1 MKQRN
6 GLPGRLLQCG
16 IVGWFLLA
24 SNGAGWAQEAKP
36 SVAPPNDAMTAA
48 VRDLQQQVHELKDAV
63 AEMRSE
69 ASQYRAETAELRR
82 ELESSRNQQAQAAA
96 AMPPEDQSLPAPA
109 AENAEANTTALP
121 TTPSLEERV
130 ASLEDASQLT
140 NSKVDDQYQTK
151 VESASKYRMRLS
163 GMVLMNLFSN
173 RGAVDNADFPSYA
186 TGPAPFSSAGSFG
199 ATLRQSE
206 LGLEVF
212 GPQVAGAKTS
222 GQVQVDFAGGIPNTL
237 DGVNYGVVRLRTAS
251 MRMDWENTS
260 IVAGQD
266 SLFFS
271 PLSPAS
277 FASVAVPAFGYSG
290 NLWGWIPQ
298 VRVEHRFNLSS
309 KQKILI
315 QGGILDNLVGEP
327 PYTAFLREPQAG
339 ESSAQPAYAARV
351 AWTHS
356 MHGQPLTLGTA
367 AYYSRQDWSFE
378 HYTDGWAGMADWEI
392 PLTSRISFSGE
403 FYRGRAIGGLGGGI
417 GQSVIFSG
425 NPLDPATQVRGLNAI
440 GGWSQLKFKA
450 TGKLEFNGAFG
461 LDNPYAA
468 DTLAFPGGE
477 SYYTEPLL
485 KNRSALVNFVYR
497 PRSDLLFS
505 AEYLHLRTTEI
516 YNENNSAEQFNLI
529 MGVLF

>member
-1 MKQRN
+1 VKQRN
-6 GLPGRLLQCG
+6 GLPGRLLQYG
-16 IVGWFLLA
+16 VVGLFLLA
-24 SNGAGWAQEAKP
+24 GVSSGYAQEAKP
-36 SVAPPNDAMTAA
+36 PSAPQSDAMAAA
-48 VRDLQQQVHELKDAV
+48 VQDLQQQVRELRAAV
-63 AEMRSE
+63 EEMRSE
-69 ASQYRAETAELRR
+69 ASQYRAETAELRH
-82 ELESSRNQQAQAAA
+82 ELESSRNQASALAVA
-96 AMPPEDQSLPAPA
+96 PPEDQSQPASVATGGEAVAPAP
-109 AENAEANTTALP
+109 TP
-121 TTPSLEERV
+121 TVSLEDRV
-130 ASLEDASQLT
+130 AALEDASLLT
-140 NSKVDDQYQTK
+140 NGKVEDQYQTK
-151 VESASKYRMRLS
+151 VESASKYRLRLS

-173 RGAVDNADFPSYA
+173 RGNVDNADFPSYA
-186 TGPAPFSSAGSFG
+186 PGPTPFSSDGSFG

-222 GQVQVDFAGGIPNTL
+222 GEVQVDFAGGIPNTL
-237 DGVNYGVVRLRTAS
+237 NGVNYGIVRLRTAS

-271 PLSPAS
+271 PNSPTS
-277 FASVAVPAFGYSG
+277 FASLAIPAFGYSG

-298 VRVEHRFNLSS
+298 VRIEHRFNLSD
-309 KQKILI
+309 KQNVTI

-327 PYTAFLREPQAG
+327 PYTGYSREPQAG

-351 AWTHS
+351 AWTRNIF
-356 MHGQPLTLGTA
+356 GQPLTLGA
-367 AYYSRQDWSFE
+367 AGYYSRQNWGFE

-392 PLTSRISFSGE
+392 PLAPRISFSGE

-417 GQSVIFSG
+417 GQTVIFSG
-425 NPLDPATQVRGLNAI
+425 SPISPSTQVLGLNSI

-450 TGKLEFNGAFG
+450 AAKLEFNGAFG

-468 DTLAFPGGE
+468 DVLAFAGSQ
-477 SYYTEPLL
+477 SYYDPPLL
-485 KNRSALVNFVYR
+485 QNRSALVNFIYR

-505 AEYLHLRTTEI
+505 AEYLRLRTSQI
-516 YNENNSAEQFNLI
+516 YNGTNSAEQFNLI

>member
-1 MKQRN
+1 VKQRN
-6 GLPGRLLQCG
+6 GLPGRLLQYSA
-16 IVGWFLLA
+16 VGLFLLA
-24 SNGAGWAQEAKP
+24 KSSSGWAQEAKTP
-36 SVAPPNDAMTAA
+36 VAPQNDAMAAA
-48 VRDLQQQVHELKDAV
+48 VQELQQQVHELKDAV

-82 ELESSRNQQAQAAA
+82 ELESSRNQQVQAATVA
-96 AMPPEDQSLPAPA
+96 PPEDQSQPAAPA
-109 AENAEANTTALP
+109 TTEANAAP
-121 TTPSLEERV
+121 PPAPSLEDRI

-151 VESASKYRMRLS
+151 LESASKYRMRLS

-173 RGAVDNADFPSYA
+173 RGNVDNADFPSYA
-186 TGPAPFSSAGSFG
+186 PGPTPLSSAGSFG

-212 GPQVAGAKTS
+212 GPQVAGARTS
-222 GQVQVDFAGGIPNTL
+222 GEVQVDFAGGIPNTL

-260 IVAGQD
+260 VVAGQD
-266 SLFFS
+266 ALFFS
-271 PLSPAS
+271 PNSPTS
-277 FASVAVPAFGYSG
+277 FASLAIPAFGYSG
-290 NLWGWIPQ
+290 NLWGWVPQ
-298 VRVEHRFNLSS
+298 VRIEHRFDLSD

-327 PYTAFLREPQAG
+327 PYTVFLRAPQAG

-351 AWTHS
+351 S
-356 MHGQPLTLGTA
+356 LTLGTA
-367 AYYSRQDWSFE
+367 AYYSRQNWGFE

-392 PLTSRISFSGE
+392 PLVSRISFSGE

-417 GQSVIFSG
+417 GQTVIFSG
-425 NPLDPATQVRGLNAI
+425 SPIDPATQVRGLNTI

-450 TGKLEFNGAFG
+450 TTKLEFNGAFG

-468 DTLAFPGGE
+468 DSLAFLGGQ
-477 SYYTEPLL
+477 SYYAEPLL

-505 AEYLHLRTTEI
+505 AEYLRLRTSQI
-516 YNENNSAEQFNLI
+516 YNDNNSAEQFNLI